1 MFCGAGPRARD
12 ATLTITEKIVGEY
25 NLKYKMKGLFQK
37 GVWLQIQSSPSIWS
51 YICSSQF
58 SVLLDWKVQNAKD
71 KIPNARCVSTADWGG
86 FWFANAKQ
94 LLVKTSGSLFISNP
108 LSGCSLFSDGAE
120 LHQKSNS

>member
-51 YICSSQF
+51 YAPLSSQF
-58 SVLLDWKVQNAKD
+58 CW
-71 KIPNARCVSTADWGG
+71 IGRC
-86 FWFANAKQ
+86 KMR
-94 LLVKTSGSLFISNP
+94 KTKYQMQDV
-108 LSGCSLFSDGAE
+108 C
-120 LHQKSNS
+120 